1 MRNRISTNDLFIHTH
16 ASFEKS
22 IFVLNFKECFDKRD
36 VTNTTGMFDAIIDHI
51 KYSYNGGTIRP
62 AITIFRKREIGKP
75 DLRVWNPLMAHF
87 AGYKVNSNQYQNV
100 ELSDSSSL
108 KEIGDQGNLEFTE
121 VIKFTKNKE
130 NEIRFY
136 IILYHEIFVVALF

>member
-36 VTNTTGMFDAIIDHI
+36 VTNTTGMFDAIIDHL

-87 AGYKVNSNQYQNV
+87 AGYKVNSNHNQNV
-100 ELSDSSSL
+100 ELPESCSL
-108 KEIGDQGNLEFTE
+108 KEIGDQGNFDFTE
-121 VIKFTKNKE
+121 VIEYTPYKNV
-130 NEIRFY
+130 EITFH
-136 IILYHEIFVVALF
+136 IKLLSPKNCFLF

>member
-1 MRNRISTNDLFIHTH
+1 M
-16 ASFEKS
+16 
-22 IFVLNFKECFDKRD
+22 NFKECFDKRD
-36 VTNTTGMFDAIIDHI
+36 VTNTTGMYDAIIDHI

-62 AITIFRKREIGKP
+62 AITVFRKREIGKP

-130 NEIRFY
+130 NEIQFY
-136 IILYHEIFVVALF
+136 IILYHKIFVVALF